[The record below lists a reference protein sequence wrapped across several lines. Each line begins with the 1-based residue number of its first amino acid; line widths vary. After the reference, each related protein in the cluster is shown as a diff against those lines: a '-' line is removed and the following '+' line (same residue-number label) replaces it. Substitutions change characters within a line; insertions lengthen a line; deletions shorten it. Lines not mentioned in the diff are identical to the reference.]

1 MPHPFSRW
9 TLRAKLLA
17 SVLSLLAITM
27 LATGALTVVETQ
39 RYLERQLS
47 QDLQTSLGRV
57 DDRRSSD
64 GTDRDGDGDGRG
76 GPSGAAD
83 APLRTP
89 GSGDALVLELTAAG
103 AVATDAR
110 GAPANAVVNDRGRD
124 ATLTDAQVE
133 TLSHVATSNTPAR
146 IDLGEGVGTYLVTSR
161 TTPSGG
167 LLVVGLSTH
176 PVEELVNKLLV
187 LVAGGTAVGLGL
199 VAVGG
204 TLVIRRS
211 LAPLDRVAAT
221 ARGVSRLKLDSG
233 DVALAVRVPEGD
245 ADERTE
251 VGQVAVALNT
261 MLDKVESALQAR
273 HESETQVRQFVA
285 DASHELRTPL
295 ASIRGYAELTRR
307 EREPVPETV
316 THAIG
321 RVEAEALRMQ
331 ELVEDLLLLA
341 RLDAGRPLERESV
354 DLSLLAVNAVSD
366 AHAASPQHAWELDLP
381 EEPVEVPGDQARL
394 HQLLANLLA
403 NARTHTPPGT
413 RVITRV
419 RPEGALV
426 RVSVSDDGPGVP
438 GPLQAS
444 VFERFTRGD
453 DARTRVQGSTGLG
466 LSIVAAV
473 GQAHGGRVE
482 LRAVPARRPSR
493 SSSPPA
499 DPLPPPPPHHL
510 DFLRI
515 THAGH
520 RFLRGLFAISRGG
533 GGCRRGGGPAGSAAS
548 RGPGSG

>member
-1 MPHPFSRW
+1 MPHPVSRW

-17 SVLSLLAITM
+17 SVLTLLAITM
-27 LATGALTVVETQ
+27 LATGALTLVFTQ
-39 RYLERQLS
+39 QYLEKQLAE
-47 QDLQTSLGRV
+47 DLRTSLGRV
-57 DDRRSSD
+57 DDRR
-64 GTDRDGDGDGRG
+64 GNDGRVPPAG
-76 GPSGAAD
+76 FPGA
-83 APLRTP
+83 PFRTP
-89 GSGDALVLELTAAG
+89 GSGDTLVLELTSSGSVAVDGSGVAVNSVVDESGDFTSLSAAQIE
-103 AVATDAR
+103 
-110 GAPANAVVNDRGRD
+110 
-124 ATLTDAQVE
+124 TLTAAAQGSSPVR
-133 TLSHVATSNTPAR
+133 V
-146 IDLGEGVGTYLVTSR
+146 DVGEGVGTYLVTSR
-161 TTPSGG
+161 TLNQGD
-167 LLVVGLSTH
+167 LLVVGLSTA
-176 PVEELVNKLLV
+176 PVEELTERLV
-187 LVAGGTAVGLGL
+187 AVVAGGSAIGLAL

-233 DVALAVRVPEGD
+233 DVALAVRVPQDD

-251 VGQVAVALNT
+251 VGQVALALNT
-261 MLDKVESALQAR
+261 MLDNVESALQAR
-273 HESETQVRQFVA
+273 QESETQVRQFVA

-307 EREPVPETV
+307 EPDPVPATV

-341 RLDAGRPLERESV
+341 RLDAGRPLEREAV

-413 RVITRV
+413 KVVTRV
-419 RPEGALV
+419 RPEGRLV

-438 GPLQAS
+438 EPLQAN

-453 DARTRVQGSTGLG
+453 DARTRAQGSTGLG

-482 LRAVPARRPSR
+482 L
-493 SSSPPA
+493 
-499 DPLPPPPPHHL
+499 
-510 DFLRI
+510 
-515 THAGH
+515 
-520 RFLRGLFAISRGG
+520 
-533 GGCRRGGGPAGSAAS
+533 AS
-548 RGPGSG
+548 RPGDTTFSVLLPTA